1 MDFAVGEKEL
11 FENVGFNTESWRHS
25 TDEKRVLVHK
35 EFAETLLGDLEKYP
49 DIQTYTHNDEAFQTL
64 LDEDFAES

>member
-1 MDFAVGEKEL
+1 MEFAVGKEEI
-11 FENVGFNTESWRHS
+11 FKNVGFNTESWRHS
-25 TDEKRVLVHK
+25 SDGERVLVHK
-35 EFAETLLGDLEKYP
+35 EFAETLLEDLEKYP